1 MAELGETIDGYKS
14 QATPLSYAEIGEII
28 GKSKDATRS
37 AHRRWKKK
45 PTNRMPAQGFKWNED
60 GNIADIEFVT
70 EQRITTL
77 EQLLEVGKVDENVWA
92 VDHWILNKWEV
103 GANDAGKNLRVHPL
117 FQVKAWLIKKVPIA
131 IFPVIQPILCD
142 YEPAAIDFSSLLS
155 FKEKGEICTSLIW
168 GDPHFGFERDMRGG
182 YDFAYH
188 NEDVLRVIL
197 NIAEHLQPDRMDII
211 GDMLDLAEWSDKYFR
226 SPEMMETTQESINAA
241 HWWLKEFRTA
251 LPSTE
256 IFLYEGNHEL
266 RMQKAL
272 IAHLRMAYGLRSA
285 DNLELPPAMS
295 IPNLLALD
303 GLGIKWIGGYPDNK
317 VWLNNELQ
325 ISHGDVTRAGP
336 GDTTKAISKDAYH
349 SQIIGHIHRVEMTTH
364 THNTRDEQRYVTAF
378 SPGCTC
384 WCDNRVPGNGTNRQW
399 QNGCGVVEYEV
410 DGSGFNITPIVVQNG
425 RAVYNGRVFST

>member
-1 MAELGETIDGYKS
+1 LAELGKIIDDYKS
-14 QATPLSYAEIGEII
+14 QDDPPSYTEIGEII
-28 GKSKDATRS
+28 GKSKEATRS
-37 AHRRWKKK
+37 LHRRWKKR
-45 PTNRMPAQGFKWNED
+45 PTDRMPEQGFKWNED

-77 EQLLEVGKVDENVWA
+77 EQLIEAGNVDEEIWV
-92 VDHWILNKWEV
+92 VEHWVLNKWEV
-103 GANDAGKNLRVHPL
+103 GANDVGKNLRVHPL
-117 FQVKAWLIKKVPIA
+117 FQVKAWLIRKVPVA
-131 IFPVIQPILCD
+131 IFPVIQPVQCNYI
-142 YEPAAIDFSSLLS
+142 PAESLVRP
-155 FKEKGEICTSLIW
+155 KEKGEICTSLIW

-182 YDFAYH
+182 YDFGYH

-197 NIAEHLQPDRMDII
+197 NIAEYLQPDRMDII
-211 GDMLDLAEWSDKYFR
+211 GDILDLAEWSDKYFR

-241 HWWLKEFRTA
+241 HWWLKEFRA
-251 LPSTE
+251 VLPNTE
-256 IFLYEGNHEL
+256 MLVYEGNHEL
-266 RMQKAL
+266 RMRKAL
-272 IAHLRMAYGLRSA
+272 ITHLKVAYGLRPA
-285 DNLELPPAMS
+285 DKLELPPAMS
-295 IPNLLALD
+295 VESLLALD
-303 GLGIKWIGGYPDNK
+303 GLGIEWVGGYPSNK

-378 SPGCTC
+378 SPGCAC

-410 DGSGFNITPIVVQNG
+410 EGDGFSITPIVVQNG
-425 RAVYNGRVFST
+425 RAVYNGKIFTT